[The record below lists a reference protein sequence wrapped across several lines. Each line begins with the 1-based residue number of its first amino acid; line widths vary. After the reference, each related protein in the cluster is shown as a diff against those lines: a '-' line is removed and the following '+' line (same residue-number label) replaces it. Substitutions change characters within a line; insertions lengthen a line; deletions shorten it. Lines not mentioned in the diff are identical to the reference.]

1 MKCLI
6 LAAGYAT
13 RLYPLTENFPKPLL
27 KVGEK
32 SILDWLVDDLVET
45 TDIDEF
51 VVISNHKF
59 ATHFE
64 EWKNSKEKTR
74 FYEITVIDDGTS
86 TNESRLGAV
95 KDIQLAVEKLKLT
108 DDLLVMAGDNVLD
121 FSLSKFVE
129 FAKKK
134 GTSCVMCHEENE
146 LKKQQKTAII
156 TVNKNDL
163 ITFYEEKPKEPKG
176 NLAVPPFY
184 CYRSVDVKRIQEALD
199 SGCGYDAPGSFAA
212 WLSKQTSMHAYKMP
226 GKRYDIGDI
235 NSYEYVK
242 SVFSK

>member
-1 MKCLI
+1 MDS
-6 LAAGYAT
+6 G
-13 RLYPLTENFPKPLL
+13 
-27 KVGEK
+27 
-32 SILDWLVDDLVET
+32 
-45 TDIDEF
+45 
-51 VVISNHKF
+51 
-59 ATHFE
+59 
-64 EWKNSKEKTR
+64 
-74 FYEITVIDDGTS
+74 
-86 TNESRLGAV
+86 
-95 KDIQLAVEKLKLT
+95 KLKLT

-199 SGCGYDAPGSFAA
+199 SGCGYDA
-212 WLSKQTSMHAYKMP
+212 T
-226 GKRYDIGDI
+226 R
-235 NSYEYVK
+235 
-242 SVFSK
+242 